1 LGHEQIPPVYFSDAF
16 QCDSSNRSGQTGSID
31 RNHVEVK
38 EDVDQYCGSVGMPGR
53 CMDWGNAGTS
63 SSQERDS
70 RENKES
76 EITQSARIASSNQA
90 GFDAKSHVTA
100 TCGKRDET
108 PNANNQL
115 RGKDLIDWALGNYTV
130 DPVQNSKNRWKIR
143 LRCRKVGCEHLDHLK
158 IKTVSF
164 MSDSGYKSA
173 IRGSKKHASWK
184 KQIIAENARAL
195 RKSD

>member
-1 LGHEQIPPVYFSDAF
+1 VKNEKIRTEAGCDDGPCENQPASIP
-16 QCDSSNRSGQTGSID
+16 CDVQHDSN
-31 RNHVEVK
+31 
-38 EDVDQYCGSVGMPGR
+38 CGSG
-53 CMDWGNAGTS
+53 DLS
-63 SSQERDS
+63 SPEVA
-70 RENKES
+70 
-76 EITQSARIASSNQA
+76 QSARIASSNQA
-90 GFDAKSHVTA
+90 GFNAESHVTA
-100 TCGKRDET
+100 TCGKKEKA

-115 RGKDLIDWALGNYTV
+115 RGKELIEWALGNYTV

-143 LRCRKVGCEHLDHLK
+143 LRCRKTGCNHEGHLK